1 MSDCSSEE
9 VMNMIGEN
17 LSQKETKV
25 CLGIL
30 LDMTFSYW
38 ISLYTLFHSEELL
51 LKCRNYWNYLRI
63 LQELETEKH
72 HENIISTLFQQ
83 KYCSN
88 SI

>member
-30 LDMTFSYW
+30 LDMNFSYW
-38 ISLYTLFHSEELL
+38 ISLYTLFYSVEQKNTMKFLSAPFSSKRTEVTASE
-51 LKCRNYWNYLRI
+51 
-63 LQELETEKH
+63 
-72 HENIISTLFQQ
+72 F
-83 KYCSN
+83 
-88 SI
+88 